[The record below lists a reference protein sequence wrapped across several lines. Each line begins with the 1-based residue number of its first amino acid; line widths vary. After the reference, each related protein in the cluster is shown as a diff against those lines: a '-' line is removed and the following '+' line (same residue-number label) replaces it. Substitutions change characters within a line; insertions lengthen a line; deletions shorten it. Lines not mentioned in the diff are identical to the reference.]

1 MTGGSPKR
9 GHPVFIG
16 SALCWIPWSYGENFW
31 VEVTSEIR
39 RSLTEDKVKR
49 RWLVSNEAPSINKAG
64 ILRESR
70 RIRMQERERERER
83 ERVGWNGRPML
94 LVLLARSRR
103 SITAA
108 LNGSL
113 TCLAPLGPPDTP
125 LPSFSRHQLRL
136 NLSYERRRL
145 LNHERVAR
153 SHRPR
158 SNRASVTSGW
168 KVFREAWKIDAY
180 RFWEICCWI

>member
-83 ERVGWNGRPML
+83 ESWMKWSTDVARPP
-94 LVLLARSRR
+94 R
-103 SITAA
+103 
-108 LNGSL
+108 
-113 TCLAPLGPPDTP
+113 
-125 LPSFSRHQLRL
+125 SFSSI
-136 NLSYERRRL
+136 NNSCTK
-145 LNHERVAR
+145 RVVDLFGPT
-153 SHRPR
+153 RPTGY
-158 SNRASVTSGW
+158 TST
-168 KVFREAWKIDAY
+168 
-180 RFWEICCWI
+180 